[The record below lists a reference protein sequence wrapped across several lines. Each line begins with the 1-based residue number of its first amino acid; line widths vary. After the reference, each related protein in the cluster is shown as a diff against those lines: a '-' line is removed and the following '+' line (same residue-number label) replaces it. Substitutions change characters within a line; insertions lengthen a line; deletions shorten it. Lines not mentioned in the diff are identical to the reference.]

1 MDLVTWCRLSRIRD
15 LILGILVGFVDFVG
29 FVYFVD
35 IGWLWAF
42 PYCGFVDHYCMVVV
56 NWICYYGMS
65 KYVVVCNCD
74 YC

>member
-1 MDLVTWCRLSRIRD
+1 MDLVTLCRLSRIRD
-15 LILGILVGFVDFVG
+15 LVLGILVGFVDFVG

-42 PYCGFVDHYCMVVV
+42 PCCGFVDYYCRMVV
-56 NWICYYGMS
+56 NWIYYYGMS
-65 KYVVVCNCD
+65 NYVLVCNCD